1 VEALA
6 AKGRLGADARV
17 RLVRDG
23 KSPDATAIV
32 EVTPGDTAYLRSVV
46 IEGYRR
52 TRRNLVASLVDARPG
67 TPVSP
72 PAVDAVRQRLY
83 ALDVFS
89 KVLVELE
96 GEESHARDLRVTL
109 VEKAPIYLEVGGG
122 AATDQGA
129 RSFVR
134 AGHRNLLG
142 LGHRVTL
149 VGQAGLAW
157 VGDGW
162 TLDATAPEWR
172 AALRYE
178 APRVPRANDVLA
190 ADLLLQE
197 RQQAPAWR
205 MERSGVG
212 GSLRLQGTGRL
223 AIDLGYQMQS
233 RRLLDLDPGVL
244 LDDEVWLGPL
254 GLTEQGPDPRPVTPS
269 AARVQ
274 SGPTLSVVLDRR
286 DDAFSPRNGTLASL
300 LLVGADPW
308 LSERAFVRG
317 EAGWTRWATV
327 GGLGYQLRGR
337 AGGGWATGNASL
349 PLEDRF
355 RLGGAAT
362 VRGFDLDVIGPAN
375 LVSREAVD
383 WPEGLSPL
391 VDWSGRDGAGRWVP
405 TGGDVMALAS
415 AEVRVPFERLGLPG
429 DGADLA
435 LFTDVGNTWLLV
447 SGSRAASAA
456 LGAEPAVRVGV
467 GFGVRQSTPIGPV
480 QADVGFNPWRLAARE
495 EPLARFHV
503 TLGAL

>member
-1 VEALA
+1 
-6 AKGRLGADARV
+6 V

-23 KSPDATAIV
+23 KSAEATAVV

-52 TRRNLVASLVDARPG
+52 TRRGLVASLVDARPG

-72 PAVDAVRQRLY
+72 PAVDDVRQRLY
-83 ALDVFS
+83 GLDVFS
-89 KVLVELE
+89 KVLVDLG
-96 GEESHARDLRVTL
+96 GEDARTRDLRVTL
-109 VEKAPIYLEVGGG
+109 EEKAPVYLEVGGG
-122 AATDQGA
+122 AATDQGV

-149 VGQAGLAW
+149 VGQAGLGW

-172 AALRYE
+172 AAVRYE
-178 APRVPRANDVLA
+178 APRVPRATDSLA

-197 RQQAPAWR
+197 RQQEPAWR

-212 GSLRLQGTGRL
+212 ASLRLQGTGGL
-223 AIDLGYQMQS
+223 AIDVGYQVQS

-244 LDDEVWLGPL
+244 LDDEVWLAPL
-254 GLTEQGPDPRPVTPS
+254 GLDARGLDPRPATPS
-269 AARVQ
+269 LARVQ
-274 SGPTLSVVLDRR
+274 SGPTLSLVLDRR
-286 DDAFSPRNGTLASL
+286 DDAFSPKNGTLASL
-300 LLVGADPW
+300 LLAAADPW
-308 LSERAFVRG
+308 RSARAFVRG

-327 GGLGYQLRGR
+327 GELGFQLRGR

-362 VRGFDLDVIGPAN
+362 VRGFDLDGIGPAN

-383 WPEGLSPL
+383 WPEGLAPL
-391 VDWSGRDGAGRWVP
+391 VDWSGREGAGRWVP

-415 AEVRVPFERLGLPG
+415 AEVRIPFERLRLPG

-435 LFTDVGNTWLLV
+435 LFTDVGNTWLLA
-447 SGSRAASAA
+447 SGSRADSAR

-467 GFGVRQSTPIGPV
+467 GLGVRQSTPIGPI
-480 QADVGFNPWRLAARE
+480 QADIGFNPWRVEARE
-495 EPLARFHV
+495 EPVARFHV